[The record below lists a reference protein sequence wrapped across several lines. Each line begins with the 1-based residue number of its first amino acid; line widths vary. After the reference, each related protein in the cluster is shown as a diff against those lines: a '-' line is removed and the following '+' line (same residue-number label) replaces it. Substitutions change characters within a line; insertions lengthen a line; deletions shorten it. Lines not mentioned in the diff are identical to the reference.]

1 MDTLIRTRRDHQIR
15 RGFTLIECVAVIVVV
30 GMLLSLSSVL
40 LHRAFEVHRGA
51 LVSFRQLQQVNSW
64 CDRLREDASQAIE
77 ANTDDSLTLTRG
89 NSEVI
94 RYTVEQQ
101 RLVRSLL
108 GDGKMLNQETCDS
121 WPLAQVTWQV
131 DRSGKLPLLVGR
143 LEFSTTESAQA
154 PIEWLARLPK
164 IANSN

>member
-1 MDTLIRTRRDHQIR
+1 MGTRRDHRIR
-15 RGFTLIECVAVIVVV
+15 TGFTLIECVAVITVV

-51 LVSFRQLQQVNSW
+51 LVSYRQLQQVNSW
-64 CDRLREDASQAIE
+64 CERLREDASHATE
-77 ANTDDSLTLTRG
+77 ANTDDNLTLTRG

-94 RYTVEQQ
+94 RYSVERQ
-101 RLVRSLL
+101 RLVRTLQR
-108 GDGKMLNQETCDS
+108 DGKMLYHETCDS
-121 WPLAQVTWQV
+121 WPLAQVTWHV
-131 DRSGKLPLLVGR
+131 DHSGKLALLVGR